1 MPDLKRELLAHEALV
16 RHILDA
22 FPDQSEAD
30 LADTIDG
37 ESNIKEAIAA
47 TLCLALEAEAMAN
60 GLNKYIA
67 DLRERC
73 CRLDAKSERL
83 RAAALQCMLDIGET
97 KIQTTAFT
105 VSVVQ
110 GKPKVQITGEVPEQF
125 CKVSLTPNKTAI
137 GDALHAGLRPT
148 WASLGNPIPY
158 LVIRK

>member
-1 MPDLKRELLAHEALV
+1 MPDLKRELLAHKALV
-16 RHILDA
+16 ERILDA
-22 FPDQSEAD
+22 FPDESEAD

-37 ESNIKEAIAA
+37 ESNIKEAIAS
-47 TLCLALEAEAMAN
+47 TLRLALETEAMAD

-73 CRLDAKSERL
+73 GRLDAKTERL

-97 KIQTTAFT
+97 KIAANDFT

-125 CKVSLTPNKTAI
+125 CKVSLTPIKKAI
-137 GDALHAGLRPT
+137 EDALHAGLKPT
-148 WASLGNPIPY
+148 WATLGNPAPY

>member
-16 RHILDA
+16 QRILDA

-47 TLCLALEAEAMAN
+47 TLCLALEAEAMAD

-83 RAAALQCMLDIGET
+83 RAAALQCMLDIGES

-125 CKVSLTPNKTAI
+125 CKVTLTPNKSAI
-137 GDALHAGLRPT
+137 ADALHAGLKPT
-148 WASLGNPIPY
+148 WCTLSNGQPHLM
-158 LVIRK
+158 IRK